1 MQSAKLDINKQIQ
14 ILVKTGKVSFGV
26 KEAIDAA
33 RFAKAK
39 LLIIAV
45 NCPAQSRADIAQYA
59 KQSEVPIYDYAGT
72 SMDLGA
78 ACQKPFVV
86 AVLTVKEPG
95 DSEILKLAAR

>member
-39 LLIIAV
+39 LLIIAA
-45 NCPAQSRADIAQYA
+45 NCPAQGRTDIAQYA
-59 KQSEVPIYDYAGT
+59 KQSEVPVYDYAGT
-72 SMDLGA
+72 SLDLGA